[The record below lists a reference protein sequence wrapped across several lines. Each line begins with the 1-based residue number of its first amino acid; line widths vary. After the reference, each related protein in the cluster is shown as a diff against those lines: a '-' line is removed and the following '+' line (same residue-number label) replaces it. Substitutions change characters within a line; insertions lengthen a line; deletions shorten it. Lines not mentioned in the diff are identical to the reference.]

1 MKYILSAIFLS
12 VAVGLTGA
20 LHIPEPIPA
29 ETRSSETCGDPTHA
43 LPFYRQYNPTVV
55 DHFYTND
62 ITNLNAVV
70 ATYPVQ
76 GVAALVFITQEE
88 STVPF
93 YRLYSAALTD
103 NFYTINTTERD
114 SALNNGYV
122 FGNDPFNFIYP
133 TQICGSVPFYRLNHE
148 KKFDNFY
155 TTSEWERRD
164 FISNQGYTDIEIAG
178 YVLPVTSTQC
188 A

>member
-29 ETRSSETCGDPTHA
+29 E
-43 LPFYRQYNPTVV
+43 YNPTVV

-62 ITNLNAVV
+62 ISNLNAAV

-155 TTSEWERRD
+155 TTSEWR
-164 FISNQGYTDIEIAG
+164 GG
-178 YVLPVTSTQC
+178 TSFPTKDTPTLRSLDMC
-188 A
+188 CR